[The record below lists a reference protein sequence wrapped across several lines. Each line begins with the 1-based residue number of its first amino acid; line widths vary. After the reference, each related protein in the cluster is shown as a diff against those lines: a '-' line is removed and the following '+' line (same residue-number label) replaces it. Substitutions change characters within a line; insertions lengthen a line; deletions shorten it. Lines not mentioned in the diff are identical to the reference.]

1 MIDRLREPITNI
13 TYLRAM
19 SRRIGPLVLLVL
31 ACGSPQPPP
40 PPSNTT
46 LPATPPSGVA
56 SDPSSAPS
64 PQALAVT
71 SVEPSKGDSQGG
83 TYVVIKGRR
92 FLADGPRM
100 VKIYFGS
107 RQGSV
112 VRFASDSELIVEAPG
127 GKVGETVDVR
137 LVFEPGGQ
145 LQLEQAFTF
154 VDVTNAP

>member
-1 MIDRLREPITNI
+1 
-13 TYLRAM
+13 M
-19 SRRIGPLVLLVL
+19 SRCLGPLVFLVL
-31 ACGSPQPPP
+31 ACGSSQPSP

-46 LPATPPSGVA
+46 LAAGS
-56 SDPSSAPS
+56 SPSSSSPSSESAAPS
-64 PQALAVT
+64 SQLAVT
-71 SVEPSKGDSQGG
+71 NLEPSKGDSQGG

-145 LQLEQAFTF
+145 LELAKAFTF